1 MTTASS
7 PNRASGQSSRPSAHH
22 DRAHRLAVAPMMD
35 WTDRHCRVLH
45 RALAPQA
52 ALYSEMVTADAI
64 IHGDR
69 DRLLSGHH
77 TQDGDAVVLQLG
89 DSDPEKLARAIA
101 LAEPYGYAEYNLNV
115 GCPSDRVQSGRFGA
129 CLMAEPELVRDC
141 MTAMAEAAKTA
152 PVTVKCRLGID
163 DMDIEE
169 GLDRFVGTVAASGVT
184 HFIIHAR
191 KAWLNGLSPKENRT
205 IPPLDYDRVR
215 RLKRD
220 YTHLQ
225 ISINGGI
232 ARVDDA
238 AALADEFHGVMIGR
252 AAYQTPYIF
261 AEMASAIYGHALAD
275 RMQVA
280 MAMAD
285 YAEAECAQ
293 GTKLIAITRHMLG
306 LMHGLPGAKA
316 WRRSLSEDARG
327 DDASPMIIRA
337 ATERLI
343 QEINART
350 LAA

>member
-1 MTTASS
+1 MTTTCT
-7 PNRASGQSSRPSAHH
+7 SGGSSRPQTPPGHA
-22 DRAHRLAVAPMMD
+22 RARRLAVAPMMD

-45 RALAPQA
+45 RALAPEA

-77 TQDGDAVVLQLG
+77 TEMGDAVVLQLG
-89 DSDPEKLARAIA
+89 GSDPKKLARAIT

-141 MTAMAEAAKTA
+141 MAAMMAAAGDA
-152 PVTVKCRLGID
+152 PVSVKCRLGID

-169 GLDRFVGTVAASGVT
+169 GLDRFVETVASAGVT

-220 YTHLQ
+220 RPNLE
-225 ISINGGI
+225 ISLNGGI

-238 AALADEFHGVMIGR
+238 VALAASFDGVMIGR
-252 AAYQTPYIF
+252 AAYQTPFIF
-261 AEMASAIYGHALAD
+261 AEMAAAIYGHAAAD

-285 YAEAECAQ
+285 YAEAESAK

-306 LMHGLPGAKA
+306 LMHGLPGAKS
-316 WRRSLSEDARG
+316 WRRSLSEDARR
-327 DDASPMIIRA
+327 DDASPMIIRD